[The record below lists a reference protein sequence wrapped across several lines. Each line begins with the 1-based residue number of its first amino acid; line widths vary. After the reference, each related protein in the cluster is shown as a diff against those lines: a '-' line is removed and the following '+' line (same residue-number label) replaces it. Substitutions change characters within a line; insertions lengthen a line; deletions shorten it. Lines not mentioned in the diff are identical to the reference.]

1 LTITIARISPLI
13 VLPAWVMVWATITA
27 MYAGTLAGGGGLLPG
42 LVVQVP
48 PHRGG
53 VVFAV

>member
-1 LTITIARISPLI
+1 

-42 LVVQVP
+42 VVVQVP